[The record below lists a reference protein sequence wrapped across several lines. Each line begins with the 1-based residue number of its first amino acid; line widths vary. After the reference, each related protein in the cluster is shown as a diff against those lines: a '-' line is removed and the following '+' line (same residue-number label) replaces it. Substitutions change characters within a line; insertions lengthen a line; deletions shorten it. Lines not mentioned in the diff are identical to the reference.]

1 LENKD
6 LKTNNM
12 NLVADLE
19 YNFSLSIHA
28 RVGLAFRYG
37 IEVEEGSISAFYLG
51 PGKKNAIRLSING
64 KTVNAITVIKQE
76 TRLIVTVLPKDVI
89 FQHSDANRLFSGFDV
104 LFAASPNLF
113 SLAEVI
119 QWRSEWV
126 ISQQEGNIK
135 KKNVD
140 ALRDEARRRR
150 KNLPETHEIQSD
162 SPDDS
167 TNNKNAAGDESVAEA
182 WSVIQRLKEE
192 NNDLEEELLNQQSL
206 LMELHLQ
213 ANNSDPESSKS
224 EPIKDM
230 PTFDI
235 DDIDEADIRLGA
247 PDNGVYVS
255 KNTKGKKI
263 LRHDDCV
270 VCHVSSNE
278 QDKNDFYEVV
288 VKYQG
293 FCYVLITKFKT
304 TVSTYRVG
312 DNSIYTVKYGRH
324 NFLNPNVIG

>member
-1 LENKD
+1 
-6 LKTNNM
+6 M

-19 YNFSLSIHA
+19 YDFSLSIHA

-126 ISQQEGNIK
+126 SSQQEGNIK

-167 TNNKNAAGDESVAEA
+167 TNNKNAAGDESIAEA

-192 NNDLEEELLNQQSL
+192 NNDLEEALLNQQSL

-213 ANNSDPESSKS
+213 TNNSDPESSKS

-235 DDIDEADIRLGA
+235 SDIDEADIRLGA
-247 PDNGVYVS
+247 PDNGMYVS
-255 KNTKGKKI
+255 KNAKGKKI

-270 VCHVSSNE
+270 VCHISMNE
-278 QDKNDFYEVV
+278 QDRNDFHEVV
-288 VKYQG
+288 IRYKDLY
-293 FCYVLITKFKT
+293 YVLITKFKA

-312 DNSIYTVKYGRH
+312 DTSIYTVKYGLH
-324 NFLNPNVIG
+324 NFLNQNVTE

>member
-1 LENKD
+1 
-6 LKTNNM
+6 M

-51 PGKKNAIRLSING
+51 PGKKNAIRLSVNG

-119 QWRSEWV
+119 QWRSEW
-126 ISQQEGNIK
+126 ISSQQEGNIK

-167 TNNKNAAGDESVAEA
+167 TNNKNAVGEESVAEA

-192 NNDLEEELLNQQSL
+192 NSDLEEALLNQQSL

-213 ANNSDPESSKS
+213 TNNSDPESSKS
-224 EPIKDM
+224 ELIKDM

-235 DDIDEADIRLGA
+235 SDIDEADIRLGA
-247 PDNGVYVS
+247 PDNGMYVS
-255 KNTKGKKI
+255 KNAKGKKI

-270 VCHVSSNE
+270 VCHISMNE
-278 QDKNDFYEVV
+278 QDRNDFHEVV
-288 VKYQG
+288 IRYKNLY
-293 FCYVLITKFKT
+293 YVLITKFKA

-312 DNSIYTVKYGRH
+312 DTSIYTVKYGLH
-324 NFLNPNVIG
+324 YFLNQNVIE

>member
-1 LENKD
+1 
-6 LKTNNM
+6 M

-37 IEVEEGSISAFYLG
+37 IEVQEGSIPAFYLG

-64 KTVNAITVIKQE
+64 KTVNAITVIEQD
-76 TRLIVTVLPKDVI
+76 TWLIITVLPKDLI

-119 QWRSEWV
+119 QWRIEWV
-126 ISQQEGNIK
+126 SSQQEGNIK

-140 ALRDEARRRR
+140 ALRDEARRRS
-150 KNLPETHEIQSD
+150 KNLPAAHEIQSD
-162 SPDDS
+162 SPYDS
-167 TNNKNAAGDESVAEA
+167 ANNKKVAGGEESVAEA

-192 NNDLEEELLNQQSL
+192 NSDLEEELLNQQSL

-213 ANNSDPESSKS
+213 TNNSDPEASKS

-235 DDIDEADIRLGA
+235 SDIDEADIRLGA
-247 PDNGVYVS
+247 PDNGMYVS
-255 KNTKGKKI
+255 KNAKGKKI

-270 VCHVSSNE
+270 VCHISMNE
-278 QDKNDFYEVV
+278 QDRNDFHEVV
-288 VKYQG
+288 IKYNNLY
-293 FCYVLITKFKT
+293 YVLITKFKA

-312 DNSIYTVKYGRH
+312 DTSIYTVKYGLH
-324 NFLNPNVIG
+324 NFLNQNVIE